1 MDYRVFIHPSARED
15 IEDLPVNIQK
25 RILSTAR
32 RKLGTHPRGQWARR
46 LKGEQDLWRLRVGDY
61 RVIYQ
66 IREDG
71 EVWVLIVRIGH
82 RRDVYEGLT

>member
-1 MDYRVFIHPSARED
+1 MGYRVFIHPSAQRD
-15 IEDLPVNIQK
+15 IEDLPVNLQK
-25 RILSTAR
+25 RILSTAK
-32 RKLGTHPRGQWARR
+32 RKLGEDPRGQWAKR
-46 LKGEQDLWRLRVGDY
+46 LKGKQDLWRLRVGDY

-82 RRDVYEGLT
+82 RRDVYGGLT